1 MGLALVMTLFVAASG
16 AFGTGRVSPELR
28 YPILIGLGLGLSL
41 AGVGLAR
48 AVGAIRPLRSR
59 PAARLAAFT
68 LAGFVISTLACWG
81 VALAFEGPRT
91 PSIWSFVVPIAT
103 YLALAIAV
111 EGLMRLGPGV
121 ARRLSPARPAI
132 LGRLPHRLRGA
143 VIIAVQGED
152 HYVRVH
158 TSEGEHLV
166 WMRLRDALDELAP
179 LEGGQTHRSWWVA
192 KAAVRGVRR
201 GNGRAVL
208 TLEGGV
214 EAPVSRSFAPALR
227 ADGWY

>member
-1 MGLALVMTLFVAASG
+1 VGLALVMTLFVAASG

-28 YPILIGLGLGLSL
+28 YPILIGLGLVLSL
-41 AGVGLAR
+41 AGIGLGRVLGGVA
-48 AVGAIRPLRSR
+48 ALKSR
-59 PAARLAAFT
+59 PAARLAAT
-68 LAGFVISTLACWG
+68 ALAGFSIATLACWG
-81 VALAFEGPRT
+81 LALAFEGPRT
-91 PSIWSFVVPIAT
+91 PPISSFLIPIAT
-103 YLALAIAV
+103 YLALAIAL

-121 ARRLSPARPAI
+121 ARRLGPARPAI
-132 LGRLPHRLRGA
+132 LQRLPHRLRGA
-143 VIIAVQGED
+143 AIIAVQGED

-192 KAAVRGVRR
+192 KGAVRGVRR

-208 TLEGGV
+208 TLAGGV